1 MSLGSRSLRVLMLS
15 RDKNGLDPISQTA
28 TRWKKMV
35 DLGVELEVWILSAE
49 ETSWQEAGIR
59 VFGTGGRTIL
69 QRLFR
74 ALRRTPQVTPDL
86 VTTQDP
92 AEIGLVAF
100 RLARRFSAK
109 YEVQD
114 HGAWFDGSASI
125 DEPLWGLRFSLAKQL
140 VKKADLIRSVSPAS
154 VEWLKKQVQGK
165 VYWLPIVPDPVFRTL
180 TRQTIPERVVCVA
193 RLVSVKRHT
202 LLLKAFALVLKERPG
217 ATLVLVGDGPE
228 RANLERRVREL
239 GIERGVEFIGT
250 APAASY
256 ITSADVFAL
265 LSSHE
270 GWGVASVEAA
280 LAGVPVVMSDTG
292 CARWLAEQGAADV
305 VVAGDSQKVAQ
316 TIIAA
321 FGKTIPS
328 LQGVLSADETAAQQ
342 VRHWKELFSL

>member
-1 MSLGSRSLRVLMLS
+1 MSLESRSLRVLMLS
-15 RDKNGLDPISQTA
+15 RDKNGLDPTSQTA
-28 TRWKKMV
+28 TRWKKLTN
-35 DLGVELEVWILSAE
+35 LGVELEVWILSAE
-49 ETSWQEAGIR
+49 ETSWQASGIR

-74 ALRRTPQVTPDL
+74 ASRRAPVATPDL
-86 VTTQDP
+86 VTAQDP

-100 RLARRFSAK
+100 RLAQRFSAK

-114 HGAWFDGSASI
+114 HGAWFDGSANI
-125 DEPLWGLRFSLAKQL
+125 DEPFWGLRFSLAKQL
-140 VKKADLIRSVSPAS
+140 VKKADSIRSVSPLS

-180 TRQTIPERVVCVA
+180 TRQPVSERIVCVA
-193 RLVSVKRHT
+193 RLVSVKRHA
-202 LLLKAFALVLKERPG
+202 LLFEAFALVLKERPG

-228 RANLERRVREL
+228 RATLEQRVREL
-239 GIERGVEFIGT
+239 GIGQAVEFIGT

-256 ITSADVFAL
+256 IASADVFAL

-305 VVAGDSQKVAQ
+305 VIAGDSQKVAQ
-316 TIIAA
+316 AIIAT
-321 FGKTIPS
+321 FGRTIPP
-328 LQGVLSADETAAQQ
+328 LKGVLTADETAAEQ
-342 VRHWKELFSL
+342 VRQWKELFSL